1 MALRI
6 RSDRLGKIWSAY
18 ALAAIAAGSA
28 ISSVMAVTVAFG
40 PNGFPNSDLAGK
52 VGGAAFVAVMIAVF
66 AIPFTFL
73 LALLPAAAAIL
84 YAEARRIRSP
94 TGYAAMGVLVSA
106 VAFGGG
112 AAFLAWHER
121 PRQPVRAREHAD
133 RHQRGNGGGAR
144 TVRRT
149 DLLGQ
154 SRSPC
159 R

>member
-52 VGGAAFVAVMIAVF
+52 VGGAAVMIAVF

-73 LALLPAAAAIL
+73 LALVPAAAAIL

-112 AAFLAWHER
+112 AAFLAWTSG
-121 PRQPVRAREHAD
+121 RASLS
-133 RHQRGNGGGAR
+133 G
-144 TVRRT
+144 
-149 DLLGQ
+149 
-154 SRSPC
+154 P
-159 R
+159 